1 LEMAVV
7 VRQQTAPLSFSA
19 EDAIFNPVDPTKKE
33 EEFRNYKNGP
43 RQKRVSNLYQLNH
56 GNQTL
61 DFVLGVK
68 SRMKFD
74 QKRMTL
80 WEAFE
85 CLNAVI
91 DDSDPDTN
99 FTQLYHGLQT
109 AEALRKEF
117 PNEDWLHLT
126 GLIHDLGKVLCDPCF
141 GLEQWA
147 IVGDTFPVG
156 VRFSDKIVFHEFF
169 EPNPDSKHPVYSSE
183 YGIYEKNCG
192 LMNLHMSFGHDE
204 YLYQVLLHNK
214 CTLPIQSLFIIRFHS
229 FYPWHKEGAYQQ
241 LANQFDE
248 EMYPWVKAF
257 NKCDLYSKSH
267 DPPKLEELK
276 DYYQSLIDKYIPG
289 VLSW

>member
-1 LEMAVV
+1 MAVA
-7 VRQQTAPLSFSA
+7 VRPPLTVFA
-19 EDAIFNPVDPTKKE
+19 EDTSFNPVNPSKKE

-56 GNQTL
+56 TNQTL

-74 QKRMTL
+74 KLRMTV

-85 CLNAVI
+85 FLNQII

-99 FTQLYHGLQT
+99 FTQLLHGLQT

-117 PNEDWLHLT
+117 PEQDWLHLT
-126 GLIHDLGKVLCDPCF
+126 GLIHDLGKVLCQPCF

-156 VRFSDKIVFHEFF
+156 VRFAEEIVFHESFQD
-169 EPNPDSKHPVYSSE
+169 NPDSHHPVYSTE
-183 YGIYEKNCG
+183 CGIYQKNCG

-204 YLYQVLLHNK
+204 YMYQVLMHNK
-214 CTLPIQSLFIIRFHS
+214 CTLPGPALFIIRFHS
-229 FYPWHKEGAYQQ
+229 FYAWHKGGAYQS

-257 NKCDLYSKSH
+257 NRSDLYSKSCEMP
-267 DPPKLEELK
+267 DIEQLK
-276 DYYQSLIDKYIPG
+276 NYYQSLIDKYIPG